1 MLSFKSFSK
10 SQKISGIRHNW
21 HFSSFSNVLQK
32 QYFSP
37 LNLICNKVFIRK
49 KRQFVS
55 IFEMTNFLMKFLLGH
70 FFMFT
75 LHFFFYFFDYFIF
88 NRWKKFTIKYFFI
101 IPQSQKSQ
109 ITQKKYSSNYWIHLN
124 KYILIEC
131 LIIFHVP
138 YQSMFL
144 PEEEEEEVC
153 RKNKST

>member
-55 IFEMTNFLMKFLLGH
+55 IFEMINFLMKFLLGH

-75 LHFFFYFFDYFIF
+75 LHFFFIF
-88 NRWKKFTIKYFFI
+88 LTILFSTDERNLQLNIFLSSLKVKNHKSHKKSIHQI
-101 IPQSQKSQ
+101 IGY
-109 ITQKKYSSNYWIHLN
+109 T
-124 KYILIEC
+124 
-131 LIIFHVP
+131 
-138 YQSMFL
+138 
-144 PEEEEEEVC
+144 
-153 RKNKST
+153 